1 VRVRGGEEEGGAKQ
15 QGIRWPKVVPHRV
28 LIRTNC
34 YSGARLA
41 LHGGRMNWS
50 LLDRLLIID

>member
-34 YSGARLA
+34 YSGAKLA
-41 LHGGRMNWS
+41 LMVDG
-50 LLDRLLIID
+50 